1 MGAKSESG
9 IEIFILTIGKDFD
22 KFPKRGCLIKVVYC
36 AHWKILRNE
45 SKCHPIQMLFLE

>member
-22 KFPKRGCLIKVVYC
+22 KFPKRGCLIKVVYWSFL
-36 AHWKILRNE
+36 ANLRCLQNV
-45 SKCHPIQMLFLE
+45 

>member
-22 KFPKRGCLIKVVYC
+22 KFPKRGCLIKVVYS
-36 AHWKILRNE
+36 NY
-45 SKCHPIQMLFLE
+45 